1 MRHVLGRHIRA
12 CGRRAF
18 STEKPK
24 VMILGT
30 GWASFRVL
38 ADIDTKKTDVTV
50 VSPRNHLLFTPML
63 ASSALGTVNQRSICQ
78 PVRPL
83 VAKKNATYYE
93 SAVVAIDK
101 ATKKVTCRTV
111 GGEEYMLPYDK
122 LVVGVGFQ
130 PNDFNIPGVKEHAL
144 FMKETA
150 DATRFKDHVLE
161 KLEEASYHHALDN
174 DLSVSDE
181 ERARIQDLL
190 TFVVVGGGPTGVE
203 LAGELTDFL
212 YNEGAKL
219 YGHLKHSIRVH
230 MFTYD
235 LLNTFDQDL
244 QDYALTHL
252 QRKQGVQIHLG
263 AFVQKVEPNV
273 VHVKTGESLM
283 SIRYGTLVWC
293 AGIKPH
299 PFVKSFGFTMN
310 DRGSQILVDPYLKV
324 KGEDDIYAIGDCSTI
339 EDYWLPQTAQ
349 VANQEGQYL
358 AKVLSQKDPLNIK
371 PFEFHNKGTMAYL
384 GGFTAVMAKLPGV
397 NRVTGFVAFLGWRFT
412 YWLVMGKEGERRLIN
427 EGSSGPSSPSSF
439 SREEDPSPSRE
450 YLAQPEVDMHASASA
465 FITEPELS
473 SWEDSSYWISMVKQS
488 ISSSISERET
498 LITELKQVLQAAVR
512 ERGEWQKKVSASL
525 RSRATGMPESQPS
538 EMREASVTVNACLL
552 PAVSTSHAR
561 QRDMCQLQA
570 RQSKRSVGAEASRSF
585 RSRQSSGA
593 LTCRESSKSGS
604 LGWAG
609 SRARPTPVTSR
620 KPRSLHVILEP
631 NLGSLVR
638 RRQRTEVQ
646 PLSGGLCSRARR
658 GDTEVYMW
666 GWEPNDACFQDQEF
680 AFSSYTLP
688 DVPRLGH
695 REAIVEAQ
703 LLHEV
708 MTALTFLNG
717 KAEAAT
723 AAKKAVAWEE
733 KGASI
738 QRSCAVHFVPVVL
751 SPAAMGYEDFMRLA
765 LEEARAAM
773 LEGRSVQTLS
783 SVFGEVPVGCILVS
797 QTGDVL
803 ARAGNETNRS
813 RNGTRHC
820 EFVASEKVLRQADGP
835 ALLRNS
841 TLYVT
846 LEPCIMCAAALQYL
860 GIPEVVFGSANVRFG
875 GCGGVC
881 DIHKMKVP
889 KSGPGGGADAARE
902 ALPGFAC
909 RGGVLAEEAVE
920 VLREFYATGNPNAPE
935 AKRHRP
941 LPNAST

>member
-1 MRHVLGRHIRA
+1 MRHVLGRHVRA
-12 CGRRAF
+12 CGHRAF

-101 ATKKVTCRTV
+101 ATKKVKCRTV

-349 VANQEGQYL
+349 VANQQGQYL

-412 YWLVMGKEGERRLIN
+412 YWFL
-427 EGSSGPSSPSSF
+427 
-439 SREEDPSPSRE
+439 
-450 YLAQPEVDMHASASA
+450 Q
-465 FITEPELS
+465 LS
-473 SWEDSSYWISMVKQS
+473 MRNRFMLSTDWL
-488 ISSSISERET
+488 RT
-498 LITELKQVLQAAVR
+498 LIF
-512 ERGEWQKKVSASL
+512 G
-525 RSRATGMPESQPS
+525 
-538 EMREASVTVNACLL
+538 
-552 PAVSTSHAR
+552 
-561 QRDMCQLQA
+561 RD
-570 RQSKRSVGAEASRSF
+570 
-585 RSRQSSGA
+585 
-593 LTCRESSKSGS
+593 LTRFG
-604 LGWAG
+604 
-609 SRARPTPVTSR
+609 
-620 KPRSLHVILEP
+620 PRS
-631 NLGSLVR
+631 
-638 RRQRTEVQ
+638 
-646 PLSGGLCSRARR
+646 
-658 GDTEVYMW
+658 
-666 GWEPNDACFQDQEF
+666 
-680 AFSSYTLP
+680 
-688 DVPRLGH
+688 
-695 REAIVEAQ
+695 
-703 LLHEV
+703 
-708 MTALTFLNG
+708 
-717 KAEAAT
+717 K
-723 AAKKAVAWEE
+723 
-733 KGASI
+733 
-738 QRSCAVHFVPVVL
+738 
-751 SPAAMGYEDFMRLA
+751 
-765 LEEARAAM
+765 
-773 LEGRSVQTLS
+773 
-783 SVFGEVPVGCILVS
+783 
-797 QTGDVL
+797 
-803 ARAGNETNRS
+803 
-813 RNGTRHC
+813 
-820 EFVASEKVLRQADGP
+820 
-835 ALLRNS
+835 
-841 TLYVT
+841 
-846 LEPCIMCAAALQYL
+846 
-860 GIPEVVFGSANVRFG
+860 PE
-875 GCGGVC
+875 
-881 DIHKMKVP
+881 
-889 KSGPGGGADAARE
+889 
-902 ALPGFAC
+902 
-909 RGGVLAEEAVE
+909 
-920 VLREFYATGNPNAPE
+920 
-935 AKRHRP
+935 
-941 LPNAST
+941 